1 MKQDTAAKTMITT
14 AVVFM
19 GFALTFGL
27 LVALK
32 YIYPN
37 IGNIEYLSAPRM
49 RMWHTNS
56 ILYGWLLPAQMG
68 ILLYVIPRILHTKLF
83 SEILG
88 VITGLIYFGSIIAGL
103 IGILLGNVKNIEYGE
118 IGSPYD
124 YLVILSWVLF
134 GVNIV
139 ATIINRKVKYLYV
152 SVWYALGSVIWTFF
166 VMVTGHIFT
175 QMVSGVNQ
183 ANLNWFY
190 VHNVVGLIFT
200 PLGVA
205 GAYYL
210 IPKELNTPIYSHKL
224 SMIGFWVISFVYV
237 WTGAH
242 HMMAGPSP
250 DWLETVA
257 SVFSFSLLIPVIAVI
272 TNFLGTYATAPK
284 ENRFKGPVTKFLMGG
299 TIYYLL
305 TCIQG
310 PMQAIPALNVII
322 SKNDWIVGHAH
333 MALLGAFSFF
343 AIAGVYYVIPKIA
356 GRPLH
361 NSKLADQ
368 SFWIMLIASIP
379 FFSSLFISG
388 VIQGNMWLDPENTFV
403 QTLMATKKWHVIR
416 ALSGAFII
424 YAYFL
429 FVHIIVMTLIGKGDV
444 NQEITEEV
452 VS

>member
-1 MKQDTAAKTMITT
+1 MKQDTAAKMMITT

-27 LVALK
+27 FVALK

-49 RMWHTNS
+49 RMWHTTS
-56 ILYGWLLPAQMG
+56 ILYGWLLPAGMG
-68 ILLYVIPRILHTKLF
+68 ILLYIMPRILHTKLY
-83 SEILG
+83 SERLG
-88 VITGLIYFGSIIAGL
+88 VITGVLYFASIIGGL
-103 IGILLGNVKNIEYGE
+103 IGMLLGNIKNIEYGE

-124 YLVILSWVLF
+124 YLLIVSWLLF
-134 GVNIV
+134 GTNIIG
-139 ATIINRKVKYLYV
+139 TIVKRKVKYLYV
-152 SVWYALGSVIWTFF
+152 SVWYALGAVIWTSF

-175 QMVSGVNQ
+175 QMVNGVNQ
-183 ANLNWFY
+183 ANLNWFF
-190 VHNVVGLIFT
+190 VHNIVGLIFT
-200 PLGVA
+200 PLGVSA
-205 GAYYL
+205 AYYL
-210 IPKELNTPIYSHKL
+210 IPKQLNTPIYSHKL

-272 TNFLGTYATAPK
+272 TNFLGTFATAPK
-284 ENRFKGPVTKFLMGG
+284 ENRFAGPVPKFLMGG

-310 PMQAIPALNVII
+310 PMQAIPSFNLII
-322 SKNDWIVGHAH
+322 SKNDWVIGHAH
-333 MALLGAFSFF
+333 MALFGGFSFF
-343 AIAGVYYVIPKIA
+343 AIAGVYYIVPKIA
-356 GRPLH
+356 NRPLF
-361 NSKLADQ
+361 NPKLADQ
-368 SFWIMLIASIP
+368 TFWIMLIASVP
-379 FFSSLFISG
+379 FFTSLFVSG
-388 VIQGNMWLDPENTFV
+388 VIQGNMWMDPENTFV
-403 QTLMATKKWHVIR
+403 QTLMATKSWHTIR

-429 FVHIIVMTLIGKGDV
+429 FVHNVIMTLLGKSSK

-452 VS
+452 E

>member
-1 MKQDTAAKTMITT
+1 MKQDTAAKMMITT

-27 LVALK
+27 FVAIK

-49 RMWHTNS
+49 RMWHTTS
-56 ILYGWLLPAQMG
+56 ILYGWLLPAGMG
-68 ILLYVIPRILHTKLF
+68 ILLYIMPRILHTKLY
-83 SEILG
+83 SELLG
-88 VITGLIYFGSIIAGL
+88 VITGVLYFASVIGGL

-124 YLVILSWVLF
+124 YMIIVSWLLF
-134 GVNIV
+134 GINIIG
-139 ATIINRKVKYLYV
+139 TIVKRKVKYLYV
-152 SVWYALGSVIWTFF
+152 SVWYALGAVIWTSF

-175 QMVSGVNQ
+175 QMVNGVNQ
-183 ANLNWFY
+183 ANLNWFF
-190 VHNVVGLIFT
+190 VHNIVGLIFT
-200 PLGVA
+200 PLGVSA
-205 GAYYL
+205 AYYL
-210 IPKELNTPIYSHKL
+210 IPKQLNTPIYSHKL

-272 TNFLGTYATAPK
+272 TNFLGTFATAPK
-284 ENRFKGPVTKFLMGG
+284 ENRFAGPIPKFLMGG

-310 PMQAIPALNVII
+310 PMQAIPSFNLII
-322 SKNDWIVGHAH
+322 SKNDWVIGHAH
-333 MALLGAFSFF
+333 MAHFGGFSFF
-343 AIAGVYYVIPKIA
+343 AIAGVYYIVPKLVN
-356 GRPLH
+356 RPLFDP
-361 NSKLADQ
+361 KLADQ
-368 SFWIMLIASIP
+368 SFWIMLIASVP
-379 FFSSLFISG
+379 FFTSLFISG
-388 VIQGNMWLDPENTFV
+388 VIQGNMWMDPENTFV
-403 QTLMATKKWHVIR
+403 QTLMATKSWHIIR

-429 FVHIIVMTLIGKGDV
+429 FVHNVIMTLLGKSRK

-452 VS
+452 

>member
-1 MKQDTAAKTMITT
+1 MKQDTAAKMMITT

-27 LVALK
+27 FVALK

-56 ILYGWLLPAQMG
+56 ILYGWLLPANMG
-68 ILLYVIPRILHTKLF
+68 VLLYIMPRILHTKLY
-83 SEILG
+83 SELLG
-88 VITGLIYFGSIIAGL
+88 VITGLLYFASIIGGL

-118 IGSPYD
+118 IGSPFD
-124 YLVILSWVLF
+124 YLVIVSWVLF
-134 GVNIV
+134 GINIIG
-139 ATIINRKVKYLYV
+139 TIVKRKVKYLYV
-152 SVWYALGSVIWTFF
+152 SVWYALGAVIWTFF
-166 VMVTGHIFT
+166 VMATGHLFT

-183 ANLNWFY
+183 ANLNWFF
-190 VHNVVGLIFT
+190 VHNIVGLIFT
-200 PLGVA
+200 PLGVSA
-205 GAYYL
+205 AYYL
-210 IPKELNTPIYSHKL
+210 IPKQLNTPIYSHKL

-272 TNFLGTYATAPK
+272 TNLGTFATAPK
-284 ENRFKGPVTKFLMGG
+284 ENRFAGPIPKFLMAG

-333 MALLGAFSFF
+333 MALLGAFIFCDSR
-343 AIAGVYYVIPKIA
+343 GVLCCSQDCKP
-356 GRPLH
+356 
-361 NSKLADQ
+361 
-368 SFWIMLIASIP
+368 
-379 FFSSLFISG
+379 
-388 VIQGNMWLDPENTFV
+388 
-403 QTLMATKKWHVIR
+403 
-416 ALSGAFII
+416 AFI
-424 YAYFL
+424 
-429 FVHIIVMTLIGKGDV
+429 
-444 NQEITEEV
+444 
-452 VS
+452 

>member
-1 MKQDTAAKTMITT
+1 MKQDTAAKMMITT

-27 LVALK
+27 FVAIK

-49 RMWHTNS
+49 RMWHTTS
-56 ILYGWLLPAQMG
+56 ILYGWLLPAGMG
-68 ILLYVIPRILHTKLF
+68 ILLYIMPRILHTKLY
-83 SEILG
+83 SELLG
-88 VITGLIYFGSIIAGL
+88 VITGVLYFASVIGGL

-124 YLVILSWVLF
+124 YMLIVSWLLF
-134 GVNIV
+134 GINIIG
-139 ATIINRKVKYLYV
+139 TIVKRKVKYLYV
-152 SVWYALGSVIWTFF
+152 SVWYALGAVIWTTF
-166 VMVTGHIFT
+166 VMLTGHIFT
-175 QMVSGVNQ
+175 QMVNGVNQ
-183 ANLNWFY
+183 ANLNWFF
-190 VHNVVGLIFT
+190 VHNIVGLIFT
-200 PLGVA
+200 PLGVSA
-205 GAYYL
+205 AYYL
-210 IPKELNTPIYSHKL
+210 IPKQLNTPIYSHKL

-272 TNFLGTYATAPK
+272 TNFLGTFATAPK
-284 ENRFKGPVTKFLMGG
+284 ENRFAGPIPKFLMGG

-310 PMQAIPALNVII
+310 PMQAIPSFNLII
-322 SKNDWIVGHAH
+322 SKNDWVIGHAH
-333 MALLGAFSFF
+333 MALFGGFSFF
-343 AIAGVYYVIPKIA
+343 AIAGVYYIVPKLVN
-356 GRPLH
+356 RPLFDP
-361 NSKLADQ
+361 KLADQ
-368 SFWIMLIASIP
+368 SFWIMLIASVP
-379 FFSSLFISG
+379 FFTSLFISG
-388 VIQGNMWLDPENTFV
+388 VIQGNMWMDPENTFV
-403 QTLMATKKWHVIR
+403 QTLMATKSWHIIR

-429 FVHIIVMTLIGKGDV
+429 FVHNVIMTLLGKSRK

-452 VS
+452 E

>member
-1 MKQDTAAKTMITT
+1 MKQDTAAKMMITP

-27 LVALK
+27 FVAIK

-56 ILYGWLLPAQMG
+56 ILYGWLLPANMG
-68 ILLYVIPRILHTKLF
+68 VLLYIICILHTKLY
-83 SEILG
+83 SELLG
-88 VITGLIYFGSIIAGL
+88 VITGLLYFASIIGGL
-103 IGILLGNVKNIEYGE
+103 VGILLGNVKNIEYGE
-118 IGSPYD
+118 IGSPFD
-124 YLVILSWVLF
+124 YLVIVSWVLF
-134 GVNIV
+134 GINIIG
-139 ATIINRKVKYLYV
+139 TIVKRKVKYLYV
-152 SVWYALGSVIWTFF
+152 SVWYALGAVIWTFF
-166 VMVTGHIFT
+166 VMTTGHLFT

-183 ANLNWFY
+183 ANLNWFF
-190 VHNVVGLIFT
+190 VHNIVGLIFT

-205 GAYYL
+205 TAYYL
-210 IPKELNTPIYSHKL
+210 IPKQLNTPIYSHKL

-272 TNFLGTYATAPK
+272 TNFLGTFATAPK
-284 ENRFKGPVTKFLMGG
+284 ENRFAGPIPKFLMAG

-310 PMQAIPALNVII
+310 PQAIPAFNVII

-343 AIAGVYYVIPKIA
+343 AIAGVYYVVPKIVN
-356 GRPLH
+356 RPLH
-361 NSKLADQ
+361 NPKLADQ
-368 SFWIMLIASIP
+368 TFWIMLIASVP
-379 FFSSLFISG
+379 FFTSLFISG

-403 QTLMATKKWHVIR
+403 QTLMATKSWHIVR
-416 ALSGAFII
+416 AISGGFIV
-424 YAYFL
+424 YAYFQ
-429 FVHIIVMTLIGKGDV
+429 FVHNVVMTLVGKSEK

-452 VS
+452 A

>member
-1 MKQDTAAKTMITT
+1 MKQDTSAKMMITT

-27 LVALK
+27 FVAIK

-56 ILYGWLLPAQMG
+56 ILYGWLLPANMG
-68 ILLYVIPRILHTKLF
+68 VLLYIMPRILHTKLY
-83 SEILG
+83 SELLG
-88 VITGLIYFGSIIAGL
+88 VITGLLYFASIIGGL
-103 IGILLGNVKNIEYGE
+103 VGILLGNVKNIEYGE
-118 IGSPYD
+118 IGSPFD
-124 YLVILSWVLF
+124 YLVIVSWVLF
-134 GVNIV
+134 GINIIG
-139 ATIINRKVKYLYV
+139 TIVKRKVKYLYV
-152 SVWYALGSVIWTFF
+152 SVWYALGAVIWTFF
-166 VMVTGHIFT
+166 VMATGHLFT

-183 ANLNWFY
+183 ANLNWFF
-190 VHNVVGLIFT
+190 VHNIVGLIFT

-205 GAYYL
+205 TAYYL
-210 IPKELNTPIYSHKL
+210 IPKQLNTPIYSHKL

-272 TNFLGTYATAPK
+272 TNFLGTFATAPK
-284 ENRFKGPVTKFLMGG
+284 ENRFSGPIPKFLMAG

-310 PMQAIPALNVII
+310 PMQAIPAFNVII

-343 AIAGVYYVIPKIA
+343 AIAGVYYVVPKIVN
-356 GRPLH
+356 RPLH
-361 NSKLADQ
+361 NPKLADQ
-368 SFWIMLIASIP
+368 TFWIMLIASVP
-379 FFSSLFISG
+379 FFTSLFISG
-388 VIQGNMWLDPENTFV
+388 VIQGNMWLNPENTFV
-403 QTLMATKKWHVIR
+403 QTLMSTKSWHILR
-416 ALSGAFII
+416 AVSGGFIV
-424 YAYFL
+424 YAYFQ
-429 FVHIIVMTLIGKGDV
+429 FVHNVVMTLIGKSEK

-452 VS
+452 A